1 MSLRRY
7 LTGLIWLCMLPLLLV
22 AVLIMSEMRT
32 DRARQWRAAEDVAT
46 GIAYSLD
53 TRLTSSIEALETLAR
68 LPGALDATRRA
79 DLYQH
84 AIAVAQRFGAQIALA
99 DASGQ
104 MVFSTREP
112 LGSKPAQLPELLGQS
127 SLMQALQSGEPA
139 MGKVF
144 EGLSGSGQMVSLAVP
159 VPDPAAQA
167 RPSVLIAT
175 FDTRRL
181 DLLLESVLL
190 PEHYGLRL
198 VDANERVMAQRA
210 WPTEVPEQRVQ
221 RVVGGER
228 AHWTVEVSWPSGKD
242 HAPLDRFVW
251 VLSLLLV
258 AATIAGMLG
267 GAWAAR
273 RLARE
278 LSSVAEADKANEDES
293 RFAEVAT
300 TRQRLRQLASDR
312 EHAERDR
319 IALEAAVRR
328 NIEEAKLDLEVR
340 EAQLRGILDSADDAI
355 ITCDAQQLIVMANPA
370 AAAMF
375 GVSLDRLIGAPLD
388 HLVPPQHRAAHRTQ
402 VHAFGESGISA
413 RHMGGEL
420 ELTGLRA
427 DGTEFPI
434 DAAISRVHIDG
445 KRLFTV
451 IVRDMTERR
460 RAERR
465 LRESQER
472 LTASHTV
479 LRRLVSAQDQIQ
491 EKERGRISREL
502 HDDLQQTLA
511 AIIVEVAALRGE
523 LAQRELEPMLDRLD
537 GLAATAIESTRR
549 IVQDLR
555 PQSLEDLGLAAA
567 LSALAERFSKQ
578 TGIHCTLE
586 VSPELMAD
594 ERGTRA
600 RRADETATCL
610 YRVAQEALTNV
621 GKHAGARHV
630 RMALAA
636 GVGEGSL
643 VLRVSD
649 DGKGL
654 NQADDQKPDSLG
666 LVGMRERVLALDG
679 TLRLSSEPGRGTTLE
694 AEIPG

>member
-7 LTGLIWLCMLPLLLV
+7 LTGLIWLCMLPLLAV
-22 AVLIMSEMRT
+22 AVLIISEVRN
-32 DRARQWRAAEDVAT
+32 DRARQWQTAEDVAA
-46 GIAYSLD
+46 GIAHSLD
-53 TRLTSSIEALETLAR
+53 TRLSSSIETLQVLAR
-68 LPGALDATRRA
+68 HPGAHDASRRLE
-79 DLYQH
+79 LYQN
-84 AIAVAQRFGAQIALA
+84 AQAFAERFGAQIALV

-104 MVFSTREP
+104 TLFSTREP
-112 LGSKPAQLPELLGQS
+112 FGSKSVQAADVQDPS
-127 SLMQALQSGEPA
+127 SLVLTLKSGQVA
-139 MGKVF
+139 MGSIM
-144 EGLSGSGQMVSLAVP
+144 EGASSGAPKVSLAVA
-159 VPDPAAQA
+159 VSDTAAQA
-167 RPSVLIAT
+167 NPAVLMAT

-181 DLLLESVLL
+181 DLLLESVQL
-190 PEHYGLRL
+190 PEFYGLRL
-198 VDANERVMAQRA
+198 VDASKRVIAQRA
-210 WPTEVPEQRVQ
+210 WPAEMPEQRVQ
-221 RVVGGER
+221 RSVGGTP
-228 AHWTVEVSWPSGKD
+228 AHWTIEVGLPTDKNQ
-242 HAPLDRFVW
+242 APLDWFVW
-251 VLSLLLV
+251 VLSSLLV

-278 LSSVAEADKANEDES
+278 LSFVAESDTVNEGES
-293 RFAEVAT
+293 RFAEVAS
-300 TRQRLRQLASDR
+300 TRQRLRQLAADR
-312 EHAERDR
+312 ENAERER
-319 IALEAAVRR
+319 LALATAVRR
-328 NIEEAKLDLEVR
+328 NIEVAKLELEVR

-370 AAAMF
+370 AAKMF
-375 GVSLDRLIGAPLD
+375 GVPLDQLIGASLER
-388 HLVPPQHRAAHRTQ
+388 LLPPQHRAAHRGH
-402 VHAFGESGISA
+402 VLAFGESGISA
-413 RHMGGEL
+413 RHMGGDV

-434 DAAISRVHIDG
+434 DAAISRVHIEG

-472 LTASHTV
+472 LTASHKV
-479 LRRLVSAQDQIQ
+479 LRRLVSAQDHIQ

-511 AIIVEVAALRGE
+511 AIVIEVAALRGE
-523 LAQRELEPMLDRLD
+523 LAQRDVEPMLDRLN
-537 GLAATAIESTRR
+537 GLATMAIESTRR

-567 LSALAERFSKQ
+567 LNALAGRFSKQ
-578 TGIHCTLE
+578 TGIPCTFE
-586 VSPELMAD
+586 VSPGLLSD
-594 ERGTRA
+594 EDGDPA
-600 RRADETATCL
+600 RRADEQATCL

-621 GKHAGARHV
+621 SKHADARQV
-630 RMALAA
+630 RMSLATGDGA
-636 GVGEGSL
+636 DSL
-643 VLRVSD
+643 VLRVTD

-654 NQADDQKPDSLG
+654 IQADRQKPDSFG

-679 TLRLSSEPGRGTTLE
+679 TLLVSSEPGRGTTLE